1 MASAIFAGI
10 TQETPMA
17 FDALLARFSAAVQAH
32 DSQGLAALFTPDGV
46 YDDHFFG
53 RHTGRPEIA
62 AMLDRFHV
70 GGERFCWEFLE
81 PACAGDL
88 GYARYCFS
96 YLSREAGTEGR
107 LVMFD
112 GIARMRVR
120 DGLIADYAEAFDR
133 GMAFAQLGY
142 APERI
147 AKLAARYA
155 AGLHASPMAARH
167 LEVRA
172 ARLAGASPT
181 AT

>member
-1 MASAIFAGI
+1 MTF
-10 TQETPMA
+10 ET
-17 FDALLARFSAAVQAH
+17 LLARFSAAVQAH
-32 DSQGLAALFTPDGV
+32 DSSGLAALFTPDGV
-46 YDDHFFG
+46 YDDYFFG

-70 GGERFCWEFLE
+70 GGERFCWEFVE
-81 PACAGDL
+81 PACTGDL

-96 YLSREAGTEGR
+96 YLSREPGTEGR

-112 GIARMRVR
+112 GIARMQLR

-142 APERI
+142 PPERI

-155 AGLHASPMAARH
+155 AALHASPSAARH
-167 LEVRA
+167 LEEVRA
-172 ARLAGASPT
+172 ARLGGAPPS
-181 AT
+181 AI

>member
-1 MASAIFAGI
+1 
-10 TQETPMA
+10 MA

-46 YDDHFFG
+46 YDDYFFG
-53 RHTGRPEIA
+53 RHAGRPEIA

-81 PACAGDL
+81 PLCAGDL

-96 YLSREAGTEGR
+96 YLSREPGTEGR

-112 GIARMRVR
+112 GIARMRLR

-142 APERI
+142 PPDRI
-147 AKLAARYA
+147 ARLAARYA
-155 AGLHASPMAARH
+155 AALHASPMAAHH

-172 ARLAGASPT
+172 ARLGGAP
-181 AT
+181 AI